1 MTELEPGPSRIDTS
15 RPHPARVYD
24 YILGGKN
31 NYPVDEELAK
41 RMLAI
46 DPTVTTSAR
55 TNRAFMRRATEWL
68 AHTGIHQYLDIGTG
82 IPTEPNL
89 HQIAQAIVPDARI
102 VYTDNDPIVLCHA
115 EALLRSTPQG
125 VTHYLEADVREPE
138 RIVQQA
144 REVLDFDRPI
154 ALSLISLM
162 HFIEDEDGAYEL
174 VSRLVGALA
183 PGSHLVLS
191 HATSDVDT
199 TAGEEVVELY
209 RQYGVTL
216 RPRSHTEVARF
227 FDGLEPVG
235 SGLVRVSDW
244 RPDTSEN
251 TLLTEG
257 EQVTVYAGLARKP

>member
-1 MTELEPGPSRIDTS
+1 MPELEPGPSRIDTS

-41 RMLAI
+41 RVLAI

-55 TNRAFMRRATEWL
+55 TNRAFMRHATEWL
-68 AHTGIHQYLDIGTG
+68 ARAGIRQYLDIGTG

-89 HQIAQAIVPDARI
+89 HQIAQAIAPDARI

-125 VTHYLEADVREPE
+125 LTHYLEADVRDPD

-144 REVLDFDRPI
+144 GEVLDFGEPI

-162 HFIEDEDGAYEL
+162 HFIDDGDGAYDL
-174 VSRLVGALA
+174 VRRLVEALA

-191 HATSDVDT
+191 HATADGDAQ
-199 TAGEEVVELY
+199 AGEEVVALY
-209 RQYGVTL
+209 RRSGVTL
-216 RPRSHTEVARF
+216 RPRSHAEVARF
-227 FDGLEPVG
+227 FEGLEPVG

-244 RPDTSEN
+244 RPDIAES
-251 TLLTEG
+251 TLLTDG